1 MDHVYSSR
9 TPDTDSDPTIV
20 CPNRWDQIPGCP
32 HRCRTREREREL
44 PIFLVIDSVT
54 GRDEREREQERE
66 RERERELP
74 IFLVIDSV
82 AGGGD
87 DITPPK
93 C

>member
-1 MDHVYSSR
+1 MWTMF
-9 TPDTDSDPTIV
+9 TPVGHLILTPIQQLFAQTDGIKSPVVHTAA
-20 CPNRWDQIPGCP
+20 
-32 HRCRTREREREL
+32 
-44 PIFLVIDSVT
+44 
-54 GRDEREREQERE
+54 EQ
-66 RERERELP
+66 ERERELP